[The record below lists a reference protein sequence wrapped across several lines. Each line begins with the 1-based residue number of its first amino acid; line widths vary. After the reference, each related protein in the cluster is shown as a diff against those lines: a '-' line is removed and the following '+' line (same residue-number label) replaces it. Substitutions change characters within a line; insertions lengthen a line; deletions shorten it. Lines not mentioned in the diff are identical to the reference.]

1 MYAVCVC
8 GKGGGCEHARYP
20 FEHAREERSE
30 SAEPSRVDGRLH
42 IIMCARVHVYLNKQT
57 ELGLE
62 GILVVRVILYACV
75 QVCGY
80 VCVCVGHDARACACV
95 FPLLV

>member
-30 SAEPSRVDGRLH
+30 SAEQCRVDGRLH
-42 IIMCARVHVYLNKQT
+42 IIMCARVHVHLNKQK
-57 ELGLE
+57 ELGFE
-62 GILVVRVILYACV
+62 GILVVGVILYACV
-75 QVCGY
+75 HY
-80 VCVCVGHDARACACV
+80 
-95 FPLLV
+95 LTEKESIIS